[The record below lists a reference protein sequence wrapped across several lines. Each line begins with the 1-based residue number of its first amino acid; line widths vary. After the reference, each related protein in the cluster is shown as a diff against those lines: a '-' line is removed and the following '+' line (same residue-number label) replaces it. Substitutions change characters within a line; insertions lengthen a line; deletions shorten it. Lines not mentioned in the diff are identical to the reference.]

1 VTLTIET
8 DPVPLRVDDTGTVRV
23 GGTRVTLDT
32 VIGFFNQGESPE
44 EIAYGFDT
52 LKLADI
58 YTVIGY
64 YLRHRAEVDAYLK
77 QRDEEAEALRREIQ
91 AQPRYKEFRERLL
104 ARRAALREAR
114 E

>member
-1 VTLTIET
+1 MTLTIRA
-8 DPVPLRVDDTGTVRV
+8 DPVPLRVDAGGAIRV
-23 GGTRVTLDT
+23 GHTRVTLET
-32 VIGFFNQGESPE
+32 VIGFFNRGSSPE
-44 EIAYGFDT
+44 EIADSFDT

-77 QRDEEAEALRREIQ
+77 HVDEEAETVRRKIES
-91 AQPRYKEFRERLL
+91 QPGYQEFRERLL
-104 ARRAALREAR
+104 ARRAALRGTR